1 MGGVKSILNK
11 KTLSIQ
17 RFKII
22 LWSWREYRIEFKRL
36 YKKSYKPH
44 IQILTKIKDTL

>member
-1 MGGVKSILNK
+1 MGGVKGGVKSILNK

-22 LWSWREYRIEFKRL
+22 LWSWRYSSDYWAL
-36 YKKSYKPH
+36 
-44 IQILTKIKDTL
+44 